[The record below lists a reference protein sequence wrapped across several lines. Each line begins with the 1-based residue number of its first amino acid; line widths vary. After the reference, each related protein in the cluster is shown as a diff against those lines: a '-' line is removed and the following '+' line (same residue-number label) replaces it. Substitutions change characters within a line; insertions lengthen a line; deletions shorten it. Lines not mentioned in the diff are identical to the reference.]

1 MTNYQLIF
9 ISFSLIQIIFTEQ
22 LGVELKMLSL
32 DTVFIYHLHNS
43 QENAVKQ
50 KMVRSPLLC
59 KPLKYIL
66 ASKTEAEYISFVNK
80 STFHLFIWHVIL
92 VDKIMTK
99 HMTRQIFRTKAYY
112 ITRWLSM
119 QLLQAYCNVLHVRS
133 CLVMY
138 NSHKIWSLSS
148 SALFLDVKL
157 YNGCL
162 QSTI

>member
-9 ISFSLIQIIFTEQ
+9 ISFSLIQIILTEQ

-43 QENAVKQ
+43 QENTVKQ

-66 ASKTEAEYISFVNK
+66 VSKTEAEYTSFVNK

-99 HMTRQIFRTKAYY
+99 HMTRQIFRKKH
-112 ITRWLSM
+112 IT
-119 QLLQAYCNVLHVRS
+119 LQDDFQCNYCKLI
-133 CLVMY
+133 VMCCMLG
-138 NSHKIWSLSS
+138 H
-148 SALFLDVKL
+148 A
-157 YNGCL
+157 
-162 QSTI
+162 

>member
-1 MTNYQLIF
+1 MRLCVCLWASVLERSFKLYWCTHIVIIRYSF
-9 ISFSLIQIIFTEQ
+9 YISFAQFPGKYRETKN
-22 LGVELKMLSL
+22 G
-32 DTVFIYHLHNS
+32 
-43 QENAVKQ
+43 
-50 KMVRSPLLC
+50 PLLWN
-59 KPLKYIL
+59 PLKYIL
-66 ASKTEAEYISFVNK
+66 VSKTEAEYISFVNMSK
-80 STFHLFIWHVIL
+80 FHLFIWHVIL

-99 HMTRQIFRTKAYY
+99 HMTRQIFRKKAYY

-138 NSHKIWSLSS
+138 NSHKIWLLSS